1 MYKIMEYTCMGELV
15 QSDFSLFEE
24 NNKNL
29 KVVYVVDKVET
40 TVKKS
45 TVMKNTTAER
55 KQYKYY
61 ILYYIKKLHINYE
74 WSLLYTTI

>member
-1 MYKIMEYTCMGELV
+1 MSLIMWKLPREKKYCH
-15 QSDFSLFEE
+15 
-24 NNKNL
+24 KNI
-29 KVVYVVDKVET
+29 
-40 TVKKS
+40 
-45 TVMKNTTAER
+45 TAEH

>member
-1 MYKIMEYTCMGELV
+1 
-15 QSDFSLFEE
+15 
-24 NNKNL
+24 
-29 KVVYVVDKVET
+29 
-40 TVKKS
+40 
-45 TVMKNTTAER
+45 MKNTTAER